1 MCAAGLERRSI
12 GDPLFVSG
20 IARTSLP
27 KTARCDL
34 PTVVKFFSVFAQVTK
49 SKKDLR
55 AGNLLVF
62 IQPKSSFRF
71 SLKQRN

>member
-1 MCAAGLERRSI
+1 
-12 GDPLFVSG
+12 
-20 IARTSLP
+20 LP

-34 PTVVKFFSVFAQVTK
+34 PTVAKFFSVFAQVTK

-62 IQPKSSFRF
+62 IQSKSSFRF